1 MANRGKGSH
10 GWSSWTLKGGDE
22 GIREEGIGTF
32 GAALFDFVLERGFKK
47 TPWASAV
54 QGTTYPLIMLLSIA
68 EFSLLINKSLIIVVV
83 YIYIF
88 TSFNLT

>member
-32 GAALFDFVLERGFKK
+32 GAAFFDLSLKGGLKRHPGHQLCRVLR
-47 TPWASAV
+47 T
-54 QGTTYPLIMLLSIA
+54 L
-68 EFSLLINKSLIIVVV
+68 
-83 YIYIF
+83 
-88 TSFNLT
+88 

>member
-1 MANRGKGSH
+1 MANRSKGSH
-10 GWSSWTLKGGDE
+10 GWSSWRLKGGDE

-54 QGTTYPLIMLLSIA
+54 PLAGYYVPFDRAPLDSRVFVID
-68 EFSLLINKSLIIVVV
+68 K
-83 YIYIF
+83 
-88 TSFNLT
+88 